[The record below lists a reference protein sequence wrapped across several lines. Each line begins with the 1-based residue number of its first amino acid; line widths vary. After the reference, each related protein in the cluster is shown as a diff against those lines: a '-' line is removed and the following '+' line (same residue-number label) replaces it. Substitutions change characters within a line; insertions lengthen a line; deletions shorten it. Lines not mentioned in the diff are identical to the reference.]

1 MSLNKFFTKATH
13 PETENHLWQT
23 KLLPWSQCPPPGRQ
37 SAWVQ
42 SWTCWRKCRSMSQI
56 SQMIPHVIYPIHAKK
71 DNRNYKDQR
80 SVKRGSGPT
89 FRKKPTNWDQHDRN
103 AVFAA
108 RIFSCPV
115 RLDFSFI
122 CSGCAWKRD
131 EKSVGRNGAVEISR
145 KMMINH
151 LALGLGISRQ
161 NRRQIDLKVLKLA
174 SKSSANASKL
184 ETMSSGTMW
193 HYPPKKRPRF

>member
-13 PETENHLWQT
+13 PETQNHLWQT

-42 SWTCWRKCRSMSQI
+42 SWTCWRKCRSVSQI
-56 SQMIPHVIYPIHAKK
+56 SQMIPHVIHPIHAKK
-71 DNRNYKDQR
+71 NRNYKDQR
-80 SVKRGSGPT
+80 SVKRGKRGLHSQE
-89 FRKKPTNWDQHDRN
+89 KPTNWDQHDRN

-131 EKSVGRNGAVEISR
+131 EKSVGQWGCPPFLFGKWWSTTWVWGWKFQDKIVVKLIWRSWNLHPNLLRMPRN
-145 KMMINH
+145 
-151 LALGLGISRQ
+151 
-161 NRRQIDLKVLKLA
+161 
-174 SKSSANASKL
+174 
-184 ETMSSGTMW
+184 
-193 HYPPKKRPRF
+193 